1 MELLVVIPICNTEH
15 FHGLALT
22 TIDHFNDFSQT
33 AKDLEAFMKTDM
45 RTCSTRLGTL
55 HTRAWRVFTLF
66 ASLLLTLALAP
77 GVLAQGITG
86 TITGTVTDATG
97 AIIPGA
103 AVTIRNVDTNA
114 SRTVTTSD
122 IGSYTV
128 PQLHPGNYSVKVEK
142 AGFKLYEQSN
152 VTVQMDQVV
161 LINAQLQVGSNGE
174 TITVTDAPPSIQTE
188 QSSNGLVLDSNQIES
203 TPLNGRLTLQG
214 LMILSPGVQG
224 MPNAQ
229 DQIPTSG
236 VTLSVGST
244 RRNSYGTL
252 QTTLDGSVNEE
263 LVLQRS
269 AGEIPSIDA
278 LDQFKIITSGVP
290 AEFGQQAQIIV
301 TTKSG
306 TNSYHGELLEFNRSK
321 GLNAKTNSFVSHTAA
336 AKRPPYERN
345 EYGGNFSGPISIPH
359 LYNGKDR
366 SFFFAAYEGFGYT
379 FSSAANT
386 TQPTALMRT
395 GDFSEFILGGACYT
409 SAKGPV
415 NIVNPVTGTNYA
427 TTNGNKIPIADQNT
441 VSLKLLNYL
450 YPNDN
455 PTATGC
461 NAYTTNTFENI
472 SYTQNAK
479 RISLRLDHKL
489 TDRDQLRGTFMRAFF
504 GPYTNSW
511 TDSLTGGYGGYGEHN
526 VDTSVGWT
534 HTFSPSMILDAPASY
549 LHLLVVRLPH
559 RTDVNF
565 GSFIPGL
572 GTTQN
577 SGSPAISIANASSN
591 PYGGSITST
600 GDSGGGH
607 PGLEQDIQFS
617 PTLTKVFAKHTAK
630 TGVAVVYGNYFD
642 TTLVDAGHFAFNQ
655 SYSHDSF
662 ADFLLGIPASSQN
675 GNPSGEWQRR
685 LRTMQYS
692 AFLQDDW
699 KLRRNLTVNIG
710 IRYDQQWFA
719 DDPLHRAVL
728 FVPEQNK
735 AVYFGSAIPST
746 AVPAYATLLQN
757 DNMLT
762 TSAQANMSSNPYDY
776 VGQPDPKF
784 APRFG
789 FAYEFRPKT
798 VLRGAYG
805 IYYNLLAA
813 QYANTWW
820 GGQAPFKSS
829 AKYTNSSTAYNGSYF
844 NMSSP
849 YVTSGKYGNATFEID
864 AQAKTKTP
872 YSETYNLAI
881 ERELPAGIDLRIGY
895 AGQHNLKQSNNGQNS
910 YVNLNIGSDPMRV
923 YGSTSADA
931 QAAQKLQSSYRYQP
945 LSSVMVQDYPYYH
958 TSMNSLQVGL
968 HKRYQSGS
976 SVNAEFQW
984 TRILGIESFMDNTG
998 AHPHDSYGPIGNTVP
1013 LLLNLNYIYTLPV
1026 GRGHL
1031 LLNHASNLVDKIVGG
1046 WQYSGVGSFQAGQPF
1061 SVTANWPSN
1070 AVIASNPNGVTNRA
1084 NRVSGVSLYPAKK
1097 TNAQWF
1103 NTAAFM
1109 APPCYNS
1116 LETSSA
1122 TLTCDQVVKDGNAAG
1137 VSTYTSFGNSGYD
1150 MLRGPGWWNLDMNL
1164 VKNIKWTNHYNLQL
1178 RAESFNTFNHPNYGN
1193 PASNIS
1199 NSSSVG
1205 IISSNSNPPYY
1216 QSRSVE
1222 FGAKFNF

>member
-1 MELLVVIPICNTEH
+1 
-15 FHGLALT
+15 
-22 TIDHFNDFSQT
+22 
-33 AKDLEAFMKTDM
+33 MKTDM
-45 RTCSTRLGTL
+45 RTCSRISST
-55 HTRAWRVFTLF
+55 HQTRAWRVFTLF
-66 ASLLLTLALAP
+66 ASLLLTLVLAP
-77 GVLAQGITG
+77 GVMAQGITG

-97 AIIPGA
+97 AIISGA

-114 SRTVTTSD
+114 TRTVTTSD

-161 LINAQLQVGSNGE
+161 LINAQLQVGSSGE
-174 TITVTDAPPSIQTE
+174 TITVTTSAPIIQTE

-229 DQIPTSG
+229 DSIPTSG

-269 AGEIPSIDA
+269 AGELPSIDA

-301 TTKSG
+301 TTKGG
-306 TNSYHGELLEFNRSK
+306 TNSYHGEVLEFNRSK
-321 GLNAKTNSFVSHTAA
+321 GLNAKTNSFLSHAAA

-366 SFFFAAYEGFGYT
+366 SFFFAAYEGYGFT
-379 FSSAANT
+379 NSSAANT

-395 GDFSEFILGGACYT
+395 GDFSEFMPGGACYDGT
-409 SAKGPV
+409 HAIH
-415 NIVNPVTGTNYA
+415 IVNPVTGTDYSA
-427 TTNGNKIPIADQNT
+427 TNSNKIPIGDQNS

-461 NAYTTNTFENI
+461 NAYKINTFENI

-479 RISLRLDHKL
+479 RVSLRLDHKL

-504 GPYTNSW
+504 GPYTNGW
-511 TDSLTGGYGGYGEHN
+511 TDSLTGGYSGYGEHN
-526 VDTSVGWT
+526 VDTAVGWT

-559 RTDVNF
+559 RTDVDF

-630 TGVAVVYGNYFD
+630 AGAAVVYGDYFD
-642 TTLVDAGHFAFNQ
+642 TTLVSPGNFAFNQ

-662 ADFLLGIPASSQN
+662 ADFLLGIPGATQN

-692 AFLQDDW
+692 AFIQDDW
-699 KLRRNLTVNIG
+699 TLRRNLTVNIG

-728 FVPEQNK
+728 FVPEQSK

-776 VGQPDPKF
+776 VGQPAPKF

-849 YVTSGKYGNATFEID
+849 FVTSGAYGNATFEID

-910 YVNLNIGSDPMRV
+910 YMNLNIGSNSMVV
-923 YGSTSADA
+923 YPS
-931 QAAQKLQSSYRYQP
+931 QAALQASYRYQP

-958 TSMNSLQVGL
+958 TTMNALQAGL

-984 TRILGIESFMDNTG
+984 TRILGIESFLDNTG
-998 AHPHDSYGPIGNTVP
+998 GHPHDSYGPIGNTVP
-1013 LLLNLNYIYTLPV
+1013 LLLNLNYIYALPV

-1031 LLNHASNLVDKIVGG
+1031 LLNHASNLVDKVVGG

-1061 SVTANWPSN
+1061 SVTANWPTN
-1070 AVIASNPNGVTNRA
+1070 TAIASNPNGVTNRA
-1084 NRVSGVSLYPAKK
+1084 NLVGNPYQSGTISANPTCVAPVGNTK

-1103 NTAAFM
+1103 NPCAFTV
-1109 APPCYNS
+1109 PSTY
-1116 LETSSA
+1116 
-1122 TLTCDQVVKDGNAAG
+1122 VGIDGN
-1137 VSTYTSFGNSGYD
+1137 TYAQYGNSGYD

-1164 VKNIKWTNHYNLQL
+1164 VKNIKWMNHYNLQL

-1193 PASNIS
+1193 PAANKS

-1205 IISSNSNPPYY
+1205 IISANANPPVYE
-1216 QSRSVE
+1216 SRSVE

>member
-1 MELLVVIPICNTEH
+1 
-15 FHGLALT
+15 
-22 TIDHFNDFSQT
+22 
-33 AKDLEAFMKTDM
+33 MKTLEQRPSIVDPKGIALVG
-45 RTCSTRLGTL
+45 RFIL
-55 HTRAWRVFTLF
+55 
-66 ASLLLTLALAP
+66 SLLTKCCPPFLLLLGIGTASY
-77 GVLAQGITG
+77 AQGITG
-86 TITGTVTDATG
+86 SITGTVTDPAGATIAG
-97 AIIPGA
+97 ASVI
-103 AVTIRNVDTNA
+103 IRNVDTNA
-114 SRTVTTSD
+114 TRNVTTSD
-122 IGSYTV
+122 AGTYKVT
-128 PQLHPGNYSVKVEK
+128 QLHPGNYSLKVDK
-142 AGFKLYEQSN
+142 TNFKVFEQN
-152 VTVQMDQVV
+152 NITLQIDQVL
-161 LINAQLQVGSNGE
+161 LINAQLQVGTE
-174 TITVTDAPPSIQTE
+174 QMTVTVTTSAPVLQTE

-252 QTTLDGSVNEE
+252 ATTLDGSVNEE

-278 LDQFKIITSGVP
+278 LDQFKIITNGAP
-290 AEFGQQAQIIV
+290 AEFGQQAQIII

-306 TNSYHGELLEFNRSK
+306 TNSYHGEVLEFNRSK
-321 GLNAKTNSFVSHTAA
+321 GLNAKTNSFVSHAA
-336 AKRPPYERN
+336 TAKRPPYERN

-359 LYNGKDR
+359 LYNGRDR
-366 SFFFAAYEGFGYT
+366 SFFFTSYEGFGYT

-395 GDFSEFILGGACYT
+395 GDFSEFMPGGSCYVA
-409 SAKGPV
+409 AKGSVP
-415 NIVNPVTGTNYA
+415 IINPVTGVNYS
-427 TTNGNKIPIADQNT
+427 TTNGNKIPTTDQNT
-441 VSLKLLNYL
+441 VSLQLLNIL

-479 RISLRLDHKL
+479 RFSMRLDHKL

-511 TDSLTGGYGGYGEHN
+511 VDSKTGGYSGYGEHN
-526 VDTSVGWT
+526 VDSNIGWT
-534 HTFSPSMILDAPASY
+534 HAFSPSIVLDVPASY
-549 LHLLVVRLPH
+549 LHLLIVRLPH
-559 RTDVNF
+559 VTNIDF
-565 GSFIPGL
+565 ASFIPGL
-572 GTTQN
+572 GTTEK
-577 SGSPAISIANASSN
+577 SGSPAITIKNASKN
-591 PYGGSITST
+591 LYGGVIQAT

-607 PGLEQDIQFS
+607 PGLEQDIQFN

-630 TGVAVVYGNYFD
+630 IGAAVVYGDYFD
-642 TTLVDAGHFAFNQ
+642 TTLVSPGNFTFDQ
-655 SYSHDSF
+655 SYSGDSF
-662 ADFLLGIPASSQN
+662 ADFLLGIPGSTQN

-685 LRTMQYS
+685 LRTLQYS
-692 AFLQDDW
+692 GFIQDDW
-699 KLRRNLTVNIG
+699 KLLHNLTVNYG
-710 IRYDQQWFA
+710 LRYDQQWFA
-719 DDPLHRAVL
+719 DDPYHRAVL
-728 FVPEQNK
+728 FVPEQQK
-735 AVYFGSAIPST
+735 AVYFGNAIPST
-746 AVPAYATLLQN
+746 AVPAYATLLEN

-762 TSAQANMSSNPYDY
+762 TSANVNMSSNPYNY
-776 VGQPDPKF
+776 VGQPSPNL
-784 APRFG
+784 APRVG

-805 IYYNLLAA
+805 FYYNLLAA

-820 GGQAPFKSS
+820 GGQPPFKGT
-829 AKYTNSSTAYNGSYF
+829 AKYSNSSTAYNGSYF
-844 NMSSP
+844 NMSNP
-849 YVTSGKYGNATFEID
+849 FVTAGAFGNSTFEID

-881 ERELPAGIDLRIGY
+881 EREFPAGIDLRIGY
-895 AGQHNLKQSNNGQNS
+895 AGQHNIKQSNNGQNS
-910 YVNLNIGSDPMRV
+910 YLNLNIGPNSMVV
-923 YGSTSADA
+923 YPS
-931 QAAQKLQSSYRYQP
+931 QAALQASYRYQP
-945 LSSVMVQDYPYYH
+945 LNAVMEQDYPYYH
-958 TSMNSLQVGL
+958 TTMNALQVGL

-984 TRILGIESFMDNTG
+984 TRILGVESFLDNTG
-998 AHPHDSYGPIGNTVP
+998 GHPHDSYGPIANTVP
-1013 LLLNLNYIYTLPV
+1013 LLLNLNYIYALPI

-1031 LLNHASNLVDKIVGG
+1031 LLNHAHSLVDKVLGG

-1061 SVTANWPSN
+1061 SVTANWPTN
-1070 AVIASNPNGVTNRA
+1070 AAIASNPNGVTNRA
-1084 NRVSGVSLYPAKK
+1084 NRVPGVALYPAQK
-1097 TNAQWF
+1097 TKAQWF
-1103 NTAAFM
+1103 NPAAFTV
-1109 APPCYNS
+1109 PTTYVG
-1116 LETSSA
+1116 T
-1122 TLTCDQVVKDGNAAG
+1122 DGN
-1137 VSTYTSFGNSGYD
+1137 TYAQYGNSGYD

-1164 VKNIKWTNHYNLQL
+1164 VKNIKWMNHYNLQL

-1205 IISSNSNPPYY
+1205 IISANSNPPVYE
-1216 QSRSVE
+1216 SRSVE

>member
-1 MELLVVIPICNTEH
+1 MKLLTH
-15 FHGLALT
+15 KFTKGW
-22 TIDHFNDFSQT
+22 
-33 AKDLEAFMKTDM
+33 
-45 RTCSTRLGTL
+45 GTL
-55 HTRAWRVFTLF
+55 YAKSCIAYSALF
-66 ASLLLTLALAP
+66 ASLLLMLALAP
-77 GVLAQGITG
+77 GALGQGITG
-86 TITGTVTDATG
+86 SITGTVTDATG
-97 AIIPGA
+97 AIVAGA
-103 AVTIRNVDTNA
+103 TVTVRNVDTNA
-114 SRTVTTSD
+114 TRTVTTSD
-122 IGSYTV
+122 SGSYTV
-128 PQLHPGNYSVKVEK
+128 PQLHPGNYSVKVDK
-142 AGFKLYEQSN
+142 AGFKLYAQSN
-152 VTVQMDQVV
+152 ITVQMDQVV
-161 LINAQLQVGSNGE
+161 VISAQLQVGSEGE
-174 TITVTDAPPSIQTE
+174 TITVTTAAPVIQTE
-188 QSSNGLVLDSNQIES
+188 QSSNGLLLDSNQIES

-252 QTTLDGSVNEE
+252 ATTLDGSVNEE
-263 LVLQRS
+263 VVLQRS

-278 LDQFKIITSGVP
+278 LDQFKIITNGAP
-290 AEFGQQAQIIV
+290 AEFGQQAQIIIS
-301 TTKSG
+301 TKSG
-306 TNSYHGELLEFNRSK
+306 TNSYHGEVLEFNRSK
-321 GLNAKTNSFVSHTAA
+321 GLNAKTNSFLSHAAA

-359 LYNGKDR
+359 FYNGKDR

-386 TQPTALMRT
+386 IQPSALMRT
-395 GDFSEFILGGACYT
+395 GDFSEFMTGGACYD
-409 SAKGPV
+409 AKKGEV
-415 NIVNPVTGTNYA
+415 HIKNPVTGTDYSASTANP
-427 TTNGNKIPIADQNT
+427 NKIPTTDQNT
-441 VSLKLLNYL
+441 VSTKLLNYL
-450 YPNDN
+450 YPN
-455 PTATGC
+455 ATTSGC
-461 NAYTTNTFENI
+461 YTTNTYENI

-479 RISLRLDHKL
+479 RVSLRLDHKL

-511 TDSLTGGYGGYGEHN
+511 ADSLTGGYSGYGEHN
-526 VDTSVGWT
+526 VDTTVGWT
-534 HTFSPSMILDAPASY
+534 HTFSPSMVLDAPASY

-559 RTDVNF
+559 RTDVDF
-565 GSFIPGL
+565 SSFIPEL

-577 SGSPAISIANASSN
+577 SGSPAISIANASKN
-591 PYGGSITST
+591 PYGGSLTST

-630 TGVAVVYGNYFD
+630 AGAAVVYGDYFD
-642 TTLVDAGHFAFNQ
+642 TTLVSPGNFAFNQ
-655 SYSHDSF
+655 SYSGDSF
-662 ADFLLGIPASSQN
+662 ADFLLGIPGSTQN

-699 KLRRNLTVNIG
+699 KLLRNLTVNIG

-728 FVPEQNK
+728 FVPEQSK
-735 AVYFGSAIPST
+735 AVYFGNAIPST
-746 AVPAYATLLQN
+746 AVPAYATLLEN

-762 TSAQANMSSNPYDY
+762 TSAAANMSSNPYNY
-776 VGQPDPKF
+776 VGQPSPNF
-784 APRFG
+784 APRLG
-789 FAYEFRPKT
+789 FAYEFLPKT

-805 IYYNLLAA
+805 IYYNMLAA

-820 GGQAPFKSS
+820 GGQPPFKGA
-829 AKYTNSSTAYNGSYF
+829 AKYSNSATAYNGSYF
-844 NMSSP
+844 NMSNP
-849 YVTSGKYGNATFEID
+849 FVTAGAYGSTTFEID

-872 YSETYNLAI
+872 YSETYNLAL
-881 ERELPAGIDLRIGY
+881 EREFPAGISLRIGY
-895 AGQHNLKQSNNGQNS
+895 AGQHNLKQSNNGQGS

-931 QAAQKLQSSYRYQP
+931 QAAQKLQASYRYQP
-945 LSSVMVQDYPYYH
+945 LNAVMVQDYPYYH
-958 TSMNSLQVGL
+958 TSMNALQVGL

-984 TRILGIESFMDNTG
+984 TRILGVESFLDNTG
-998 AHPHDSYGPIGNTVP
+998 GHPHDSYGPIGNTVP
-1013 LLLNLNYIYTLPV
+1013 LLLNLNYIYALPI

-1031 LLNHASNLVDKIVGG
+1031 LLNHANNLVDKILGG

-1084 NRVSGVSLYPAKK
+1084 NRVAGVALYPAKK

-1103 NTAAFM
+1103 NTAAFT

-1116 LETSSA
+1116 IETSSA
-1122 TLTCDQVVKDGNAAG
+1122 TLTCDQVIKDGNVAG
-1137 VSTYTSFGNSGYD
+1137 VSTYTSFGNSGYN

-1164 VKNIKWTNHYNLQL
+1164 VKNIKWMDHYNLQL

-1205 IISSNSNPPYY
+1205 IISANSNPPVYE
-1216 QSRSVE
+1216 SRSVE

>member
-1 MELLVVIPICNTEH
+1 
-15 FHGLALT
+15 
-22 TIDHFNDFSQT
+22 
-33 AKDLEAFMKTDM
+33 MKTDLHAC
-45 RTCSTRLGTL
+45 TKQTGTL
-55 HTRAWRVFTLF
+55 QTRAWRVFTLF

-77 GVLAQGITG
+77 GALAQGITG
-86 TITGTVTDATG
+86 SITGTVTDATG
-97 AIIPGA
+97 AIISGA
-103 AVTIRNVDTNA
+103 VVTIRNVDTNA
-114 SRTVTTSD
+114 THNVTTSD

-128 PQLHPGNYSVKVEK
+128 TQLHPGNYNVKVEK

-174 TITVTDAPPSIQTE
+174 TITVTTSAPIIQTE

-269 AGEIPSIDA
+269 AGEIPPIDA

-306 TNSYHGELLEFNRSK
+306 TNSYHGEVLEFNRSK
-321 GLNAKTNSFVSHTAA
+321 GLNAKTNSFLSHAAA

-345 EYGGNFSGPISIPH
+345 EYGGDFSGPISIPH

-366 SFFFAAYEGFGYT
+366 SFFFAAYEGFAYT
-379 FSSAANT
+379 FSLAANT

-415 NIVNPVTGTNYA
+415 NIVNPVTHTDYSV
-427 TTNGNKIPIADQNT
+427 TNGNKIPITDQNS

-461 NAYTTNTFENI
+461 NAYTNNTFENI

-479 RISLRLDHKL
+479 RVSLRLDHKL

-511 TDSLTGGYGGYGEHN
+511 VDSLTGGYSGYGEHN
-526 VDTSVGWT
+526 MDTTVGWT
-534 HTFSPSMILDAPASY
+534 HTFSPTMVLDAPASY
-549 LHLLVVRLPH
+549 LHLLIVRLPH

-565 GSFIPGL
+565 SSFIPGL

-630 TGVAVVYGNYFD
+630 TGVAVVYGDYFD
-642 TTLVDAGHFAFNQ
+642 TTLVSPGNFAFNQ

-662 ADFLLGIPASSQN
+662 ADFLLGIPGSTQN

-728 FVPEQNK
+728 FVPEQSK

-746 AVPAYATLLQN
+746 AVPAYAILLQN

-776 VGQPDPKF
+776 VGQPAPKF
-784 APRFG
+784 APRLG

-820 GGQAPFKSS
+820 SGQAPFKSS

-844 NMSSP
+844 NMGSP
-849 YVTSGKYGNATFEID
+849 FVTAGAYGSATFEID

-872 YSETYNLAI
+872 YSETYNLAL

-895 AGQHNLKQSNNGQNS
+895 AGQHNLKQSNNGQSS
-910 YVNLNIGSDPMRV
+910 YVNLNIGSNSMVV
-923 YGSTSADA
+923 YPS
-931 QAAQKLQSSYRYQP
+931 QAALQASYRYQP
-945 LSSVMVQDYPYYH
+945 LNAVMVQDYPYYH
-958 TSMNSLQVGL
+958 TTMNALQVGL

-976 SVNAEFQW
+976 SVNAEYQW
-984 TRILGIESFMDNTG
+984 TRILGVESFLDNTG
-998 AHPHDSYGPIGNTVP
+998 GHPHDSYGPIGNTVP
-1013 LLLNLNYIYTLPV
+1013 LLLNLNYIYALPI

-1031 LLNHASNLVDKIVGG
+1031 LLNHANNLVDKVVGG

-1061 SVTANWPSN
+1061 SVTANWPTN
-1070 AVIASNPNGVTNRA
+1070 AAIASNPNGVTNRA
-1084 NRVSGVSLYPAKK
+1084 NLVGNPYQSGTISANPTCVAPAGNTK
-1097 TNAQWF
+1097 TNSQWF
-1103 NTAAFM
+1103 NPCAFTV
-1109 APPCYNS
+1109 PSTYVG
-1116 LETSSA
+1116 T
-1122 TLTCDQVVKDGNAAG
+1122 DGN
-1137 VSTYTSFGNSGYD
+1137 TYAQFGNSGYN

-1164 VKNIKWTNHYNLQL
+1164 VKNIKWMNHYNLQL

-1193 PASNIS
+1193 PAANKS

-1205 IISSNSNPPYY
+1205 IISANANPPVYE
-1216 QSRSVE
+1216 SRSVE